1 MQGTNHRVGIAKSHL
16 YSLLIPKGWEQ
27 RNMKIAK
34 KSSLFTEMVQRFV
47 IQQLISVK
55 TFFRSSQVFTGLHGK
70 VNYFRLSQPKSEND
84 KT

>member
-1 MQGTNHRVGIAKSHL
+1 MQGAKHRVGNTEITSF
-16 YSLLIPKGWEQ
+16 LLGLFLWDGSRETKK
-27 RNMKIAK
+27 NAK

-70 VNYFRLSQPKSEND
+70 VNFFS
-84 KT
+84 